1 MAEKGLAF
9 WRMRASLGPRASVSK
24 KVVVFTVFCS
34 RLDEDLGPDIAI
46 VVRPTDPPTALAQQ
60 SLPLVS
66 PTQHSAIFHRGV
78 LFRNDCLGVIDLTMA
93 HEGLQANVH

>member
-1 MAEKGLAF
+1 M
-9 WRMRASLGPRASVSK
+9 SK
-24 KVVVFTVFCS
+24 KVVVFAVFCS
-34 RLDEDLGPDIAI
+34 RLDEDLGPDKAI